1 MPIDTSSIR
10 WIINGEPLDEE
21 VLNRP
26 IRDLADA
33 IPDATVTIKGL
44 VELATVSEATTG
56 TDTVRAVT
64 PAGLKAAVDAAFA
77 NIPQDTYPFSKTT
90 NGYFQDQS
98 GIIIQWGQGVSVT
111 GKRDYVS
118 YPIPFPNTCLQTICL
133 EGNAIGWEVM
143 FDTGG
148 PLYCT
153 VHGITLPTLESLKK
167 VGFYHSVM
175 SVQAGSVNFAAGITY
190 RYISVGY

>member
-1 MPIDTSSIR
+1 MAVDTSSVR
-10 WIINGEPLDEE
+10 WIINGEPLDAE

-26 IRDLADA
+26 IDDLAKA
-33 IPDATVTIKGL
+33 IPDATVTLKGL
-44 VELATVSEATTG
+44 VELATVAEAKTG

-64 PAGLKAAVDAAFA
+64 PAGLKGAIDEAFA
-77 NIPQDTYPFSKTT
+77 NIPQDTYPFSKSQ

-98 GIIIQWGQGVSVT
+98 GIIIQWGQGVSIT
-111 GKRDYVS
+111 GKRDYVA
-118 YPIPFPNTCLQTICL
+118 YPIPFPNGCFQTVCL

-153 VHGITLPTLESLKK
+153 VHGLTLPTLESLKK

-175 SVQAGSVNFAAGITY
+175 SVQASSVNFAAGITY
-190 RYISVGY
+190 RYVSIGY